1 MRLSHTGASV
11 PGTVVADGMGRGP
24 SALDSMPGLALAVTF
39 LGHPGS
45 CWDTAKQESHTRL
58 GCWMEWS
65 GAGGTHST
73 GCWAPAVACPA
84 GPERSTVKGT
94 VCQGQ

>member
-39 LGHPGS
+39 LSHPGS

-65 GAGGTHST
+65 GSGRHSQHWLLGTGS
-73 GCWAPAVACPA
+73 GLSCW
-84 GPERSTVKGT
+84 S
-94 VCQGQ
+94 